1 MLTINKAS
9 DGEKVTIRLEGRLDA
24 AGAPQLEA
32 ELKCSVAENELLV
45 VDIADVDYISS
56 AGIRVLISAH
66 KVMHKQGRMV
76 LRNAN
81 EEAMDLFE
89 MTNLVEVFNLE

>member
-1 MLTINKAS
+1 MTIEKKQNGRELTLILS
-9 DGEKVTIRLEGRLDA
+9 GRLDIKT
-24 AGAPQLEA
+24 APQLEA